1 MPSRRRSVAGG
12 RAGAGRVRVFLV
24 SVAPQARRLLRLIE
38 RLQTPVVQV
47 WGPPGSGR
55 GALLAALLE
64 QEGAV
69 GLAPVDLGSAGEG
82 VRRAVEAGARWLV
95 CHSLPRGQEPE
106 EMIRELAE
114 QLPAGRRLVV
124 SLAGPVEVPELLC
137 GRVPPGELA
146 LTPDEAAELWEAV
159 AGRRLGRAE
168 AERIVES
175 TEGWYRTLLLAA
187 EAAARH
193 REVAGTGERPVGG
206 GPSSGSEESA
216 DAPAPEV
223 RYRVRLLGRPEV
235 HRAGAGGQWEQVSFS
250 LKRGFRVLAYLASAP
265 EHRAAREELI
275 EAVWPEA
282 GRETIERNFHPTL
295 SRLRR
300 DLRGGARAEEERG
313 DPLAHHEGF
322 YELAPEMGWWIDV
335 EEVERLAALAR
346 NRAEAGLD
354 AEAAELF
361 EASWRLHR
369 GALLETTYD
378 PWAER
383 RRETVQRRHL
393 AMLRELGSAYE
404 RLGRLEDAT
413 DAYRALLA
421 DDPLQE
427 RIHVALMR
435 LYAGSGRRDLVRRQY
450 ERLTRLLR
458 NELGVEPLPETA
470 DEYHRLMIEWG

>member
-1 MPSRRRSVAGG
+1 M
-12 RAGAGRVRVFLV
+12 
-24 SVAPQARRLLRLIE
+24 SVAPQARRLLQLIQ

-64 QEGAV
+64 RDGAV
-69 GLAPVDLGSAGEG
+69 GLAPADLASAGEG
-82 VRRAVEAGARWLV
+82 VRRAVESGARWLV
-95 CHSLPRGQEPE
+95 CHALPRGEDPE
-106 EMIRELAE
+106 EVIRALAE
-114 QLPAGRRLVV
+114 HLPSGRRLVV
-124 SLAGPVEVPELLC
+124 ATGGPVEAPELLC
-137 GRVPPGELA
+137 GAVTPGELA
-146 LTPDEAAELWEAV
+146 LTTDETIELWQAV
-159 AGRRLGRAE
+159 AGEGLDAAE
-168 AERIVES
+168 AERLVES
-175 TEGWYRTLLLAA
+175 TEGSYRAVLVRAE
-187 EAAARH
+187 EAATRR
-193 REVAGTGERPVGG
+193 REQAGTRARAARGALPEGSGQEVGALE
-206 GPSSGSEESA
+206 PE
-216 DAPAPEV
+216 PEV

-235 HRAGAGGQWEQVSFS
+235 HRGGSDGTWERISFS

-282 GRETIERNFHPTL
+282 GRETIARNFHPTL

-300 DLRGGARAEEERG
+300 DLRGGARADEDQG
-313 DPLAHHEGF
+313 DPLARREGF

-335 EEVERLAALAR
+335 EELERLAARAR
-346 NRAEAGLD
+346 SRVEGGRD
-354 AEAAELF
+354 AEAIELF
-361 EASWRLHR
+361 EAAWRLHR
-369 GALLETTYD
+369 GALLETTYE

-383 RRETVQRRHL
+383 RRETVQRRQL
-393 AMLRELGSAYE
+393 AMLRELGGAYE
-404 RLGRLEDAT
+404 RLGRFEDAT

-435 LYAGSGRRDLVRRQY
+435 LYAASGRRDLVRRQY

-470 DEYHRLMIEWG
+470 DEYHRLMIERG